1 MMNSKIKNY
10 VDVIF
15 QDVPRTKKATELKEE
30 IASNLNER
38 FEDYMAQGKS
48 ETESYGLAVA
58 NMGDIDE
65 MIKEVMPNDEFFR
78 EASTYRRRNA
88 RNTAIGVAMYIIGAA
103 LLIICGVAGESF
115 GMDDLGGV
123 IGVTILLIFAA
134 IATALIIYSNMSTP
148 KEYKDYEE
156 TQEREMK
163 EMRPYDRKVY
173 QAITSIYWTVITAIY
188 LGISFWTMSWGI
200 TWIIW
205 VIAGVLHSIITTI
218 FQLRGIKE

>member
-15 QDVPRTKKATELKEE
+15 QDVPRSKKAIELKEE

-38 FEDYMAQGKS
+38 FEDYLSQGKS

-65 MIKEVMPNDEFFR
+65 MIKEVMPSDEFFK
-78 EASTYRRRNA
+78 EAGTYRKRNA

-103 LLIICGVAGESF
+103 FLIICSSAGEAS

-123 IGVTILLIFAA
+123 IGVTGLLVLAA
-134 IATALIIYSNMSTP
+134 IATALIIYTYMSTP
-148 KEYKDYEE
+148 KEFKDYEE

-173 QAITSIYWTVITAIY
+173 QAISSIYWTIITAVY
-188 LGISFWTMSWGI
+188 LLVSFMTMRWGI
-200 TWIIW
+200 TWLIW